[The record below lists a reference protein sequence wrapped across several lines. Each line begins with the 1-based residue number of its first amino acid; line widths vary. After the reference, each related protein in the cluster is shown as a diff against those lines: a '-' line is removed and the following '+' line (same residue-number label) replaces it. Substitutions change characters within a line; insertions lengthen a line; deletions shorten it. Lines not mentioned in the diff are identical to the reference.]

1 MRHLDIAICR
11 ISLCITDNDISL
23 DDLSDLTG
31 VERRTLR
38 SWVADGLLSAPLKVG
53 RGALYPRANVDRAM
67 AVRAL
72 REIHGLPRTAIRA
85 RLLLAD
91 DRDIRQLAEEAH
103 GLVAAGRSV
112 ALQGPSSARAYLAQ
126 LREPAPE
133 HLEEP
138 AQQMRMPSPIEG
150 RPAAESRPDAA
161 GIDALLSVLEG
172 SARVPSVKRLR
183 GTNRYHIPITP
194 DLELSVRGEISPR
207 DRVMLERVA
216 DLIRAILT
224 GGLSHDDK

>member
-1 MRHLDIAICR
+1 MD
-11 ISLCITDNDISL
+11 DDISL

-72 REIHGLPRTAIRA
+72 REIHGLPRTAIRG
-85 RLLLAD
+85 RLLSAD
-91 DRDIRQLAEEAH
+91 DRDIRQLAEEAK
-103 GLVAAGRSV
+103 GLIAAGRTV

-126 LREPAPE
+126 LRDPAPRQ
-133 HLEEP
+133 LEEP
-138 AQQMRMPSPIEG
+138 VAQMRTSSPIES
-150 RPAAESRPDAA
+150 RSAADPQPDAA
-161 GIDALLSVLEG
+161 GIDALLAVLET
-172 SARVPSVKRLR
+172 SARVPAVKRLR

-207 DRVMLERVA
+207 DRAMLERVA